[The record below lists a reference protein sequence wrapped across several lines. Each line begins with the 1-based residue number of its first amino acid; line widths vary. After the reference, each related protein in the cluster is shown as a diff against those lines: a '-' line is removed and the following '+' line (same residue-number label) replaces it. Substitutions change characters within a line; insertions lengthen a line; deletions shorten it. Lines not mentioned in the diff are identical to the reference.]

1 MKNLFFFVLIAL
13 CWSCNSDTAQDDA
26 AKLNQPLPNT
36 PETVT
41 RKWQEYVD
49 TDEFTKAAKLSTP
62 NAKEWLLMIEKF
74 LEGLPQEEEEV
85 SVVMTQF
92 AEMNCL
98 EESTTARCGCLIKE
112 EGELIPDTFMLQKI
126 DGQWMV
132 DVPEEVSEESEG
144 NMDAFIDSLLLE

>member
-1 MKNLFFFVLIAL
+1 MKNIIILLLIAS
-13 CWSCNSDTAQDDA
+13 CWSCESDTAQTNA
-26 AKLNQPLPNT
+26 PEVLPNT

-49 TDEFTKAAKLSTP
+49 KDEFRKAAALSTP